1 MRAALDRAVRTRLA
15 AALFFVFGVSQM
27 AVGWVHLLDPNPP
40 WSTFVRA
47 LIGVLLICFGVNA
60 TIDVAVRAARE
71 ERDRERIQ

>member
-1 MRAALDRAVRTRLA
+1 MRATLDRAVRTWLA
-15 AALFFVFGVSQM
+15 AALFFVFGVSQL
-27 AVGWVHLLDPNPP
+27 AVGWVHLLDPHPP

-47 LIGVLLICFGVNA
+47 SIGVLLICFGVNA